1 MKGKLIWPIFW
12 ALVAVF
18 VVVAATISVGAPILG
33 RLEVPAFFRALFIGT
48 EALFGLGML
57 GLGVTLLVMA
67 ARAKLKKMLKA
78 FLLLTGASAVGMLTF
93 ALLHNLVYALFI
105 YFFGEGFWG
114 GIGGDEPVFFIMAVC
129 VCPLA
134 FLVGAIGSIVLKFW
148 KVKKSPSKARTRR
161 KRA

>member
-1 MKGKLIWPIFW
+1 MKEKLIWPIFW

-18 VVVAATISVGAPILG
+18 VVAMGMMFTPLPQSGYAIFA
-33 RLEVPAFFRALFIGT
+33 
-48 EALFGLGML
+48 GLGVFF

-134 FLVGAIGSIVLKFW
+134 F
-148 KVKKSPSKARTRR
+148 KKPPPRRR
-161 KRA
+161 KR

>member
-1 MKGKLIWPIFW
+1 MKEKLIWSIFW
-12 ALVAVF
+12 ALVGVF
-18 VVVAATISVGAPILG
+18 VI
-33 RLEVPAFFRALFIGT
+33 EIGMMFT
-48 EALFGLGML
+48 PLPQSGYAIFAGLGVLL
-57 GLGVTLLVMA
+57 GLGVTLLVLA

-78 FLLLTGASAVGMLTF
+78 FLLLTGASAVGMPLF
-93 ALLHNLVYALFI
+93 VVLHNAVYALFI

-114 GIGGDEPVFFIMAVC
+114 GIGGDEPVFFIMAVF
-129 VCPLA
+129 VSPIA